1 MPTSNQVRSLVIDVR
16 AANMSPLPRQIVAD
30 TNVLYWL
37 FYPNFAS
44 LQSSGGNS
52 PSPYQRREYPRFWA
66 KATRAGAS
74 FCTSVFNLGELA
86 KVVEHSELEMFW
98 RNDPNPPQF
107 DPNNPSS
114 SFSPQLCKLSRY
126 HYGSQRPAVRQQ
138 IEQTLAS
145 VKKNVPLMPCFRSSD
160 DEYARAMIEWMSSAG
175 DFGDA
180 VAVAQSKLTLRAPYV
195 LSDDMDL
202 ATFDGI
208 TLYTANI
215 RIISDAAQ
223 NGMLRT

>member
-1 MPTSNQVRSLVIDVR
+1 
-16 AANMSPLPRQIVAD
+16 MSPLPRQIVAD

-44 LQSSGGNS
+44 LQSSGERY
-52 PSPYQRREYPRFWA
+52 PKPYQLHDYSRFWNNA
-66 KATRAGAS
+66 ARAATS
-74 FCTSVFNLGELA
+74 LCTSVLNLGELA
-86 KVVEHSELEMFW
+86 KVIEHSELEMIW

-145 VKKNVPLMPCFRSSD
+145 VKKNVPLIPCFRSSD
-160 DEYARAMIEWMSSAG
+160 DEYARAVIEWMSSAG

-202 ATFDGI
+202 STFDGI

-223 NGMLRT
+223 SGMLRT